1 MRGTASWMRRRVLML
16 AVVAIGIAAVSGTAL
31 AGHQAS
37 GVKSYTGCLAPGDG
51 PIIKIKEGNSPR
63 SACTGGAVEVHFSGG
78 DITKISVSGALELGP
93 NGGDNGHVEIG
104 LKPGFS
110 LPQGCA
116 TGRVAEWDGSKW
128 VCGVD
133 NDTTYSA
140 GTGLDLSAG
149 NQFSI
154 DPAYRV
160 PGKSCAQASHFLRG
174 YEPDGGLQ
182 CAAPASSTSAG
193 FFSRLAGV
201 QEISGTETV
210 LSKNLP
216 AGNYLLFAHV
226 VGTTPSFDDDASGQC
241 DLASDSS
248 GVSFSDDPLERDNA
262 NMTLL
267 SGLVHAGGAVA
278 LTCTETDGNF
288 DVASASIAAIKLDSI
303 G

>member
-1 MRGTASWMRRRVLML
+1 M
-16 AVVAIGIAAVSGTAL
+16 
-31 AGHQAS
+31 
-37 GVKSYTGCLAPGDG
+37 KSYTGCLPPGDG

-93 NGGDNGHVEIG
+93 NGGDNGHVEIS

-160 PGKSCAQASHFLRG
+160 AGRSCARRATSS
-174 YEPDGGLQ
+174 
-182 CAAPASSTSAG
+182 AAMGRTAASSAPH
-193 FFSRLAGV
+193 RPRRRA
-201 QEISGTETV
+201 
-210 LSKNLP
+210 
-216 AGNYLLFAHV
+216 
-226 VGTTPSFDDDASGQC
+226 
-241 DLASDSS
+241 
-248 GVSFSDDPLERDNA
+248 
-262 NMTLL
+262 
-267 SGLVHAGGAVA
+267 
-278 LTCTETDGNF
+278 
-288 DVASASIAAIKLDSI
+288 
-303 G
+303 

>member
-16 AVVAIGIAAVSGTAL
+16 AVVAIGIAAVERHRARR
-31 AGHQAS
+31 AS
-37 GVKSYTGCLAPGDG
+37 GERREELHRLSRARGRPDHQDQGGQLAE
-51 PIIKIKEGNSPR
+51 IR
-63 SACTGGAVEVHFSGG
+63 VHGRRG
-78 DITKISVSGALELGP
+78 RGALLGRRHARRSRSRVRSSSDT
-93 NGGDNGHVEIG
+93 NGGDERHVEIG

-201 QEISGTETV
+201 QEISGTE
-210 LSKNLP
+210 
-216 AGNYLLFAHV
+216 
-226 VGTTPSFDDDASGQC
+226 PSFPRTSQRATTCCS
-241 DLASDSS
+241 LMSS
-248 GVSFSDDPLERDNA
+248 GPPRASTTTRRVNA
-262 NMTLL
+262 ISQATRP
-267 SGLVHAGGAVA
+267 
-278 LTCTETDGNF
+278 E
-288 DVASASIAAIKLDSI
+288 
-303 G
+303 